1 MVHFIVLFLEEKK
14 NPKILSVAVFS
25 KSHFIEPIFLFLFL
39 FGFFSAC
46 VSLQTRH
53 MHTQRESNLRP
64 HPEGAPGCVPLR
76 CSPSL

>member
-1 MVHFIVLFLEEKK
+1 MVHFIVLFLEKK
-14 NPKILSVAVFS
+14 QPKILSVAAFS

-39 FGFFSAC
+39 LGFFSAR
-46 VSLQTRH
+46 VGLQTRH